1 MHSKIINPTQHGR
14 FVFSNR
20 GSCQKTITY
29 LGHEVD
35 GQPGTAH
42 FFNQDQ
48 QAVTGEEVRE
58 VIDRNA
64 KGLRCNQEKFYS
76 LVLSPSCEE
85 ITHLQ
90 NDPQKLK
97 AFTVQAMEN
106 YARNF
111 RFPHRPEKKLT
122 LADLHWYATIHQT
135 RKEKKGAEKGTLKT
149 GNQAHI
155 HILVSAQDQQ
165 RSLRLNP
172 RSYRSRFSIRDWQ
185 LKNGQDFQQLF
196 NYQKATVS
204 EKLTRN
210 LPTKTQLRHQ
220 ARIRD
225 KVGYLN
231 QYFVGHWKL
240 DENTVL
246 QLGKE
251 QHYGKGFFFRLHH
264 LTECY
269 QQGKPV
275 NDPYRMLVT
284 GKDAPRVLPEL
295 TLTKLGK
302 QSRGMG
308 AEAKEDIA
316 QKRKKKHRESQPQ
329 VER

>member
-1 MHSKIINPTQHGR
+1 MHSKIINPKQHGR

-20 GSCQKTITY
+20 GSCQKTVTY

-42 FFNQDQ
+42 FFNQEQ
-48 QAVTGEEVRE
+48 EAITGEKVRQ
-58 VIDRNA
+58 VIDSNA
-64 KGLRCNQEKFYS
+64 KGLRRNQEKFYS
-76 LVLSPSCEE
+76 LVLSPSNEE
-85 ITHLQ
+85 IAHLQ

-97 AFTVQAMEN
+97 AFTVQVMEN
-106 YARNF
+106 YAHNF
-111 RFPHRPEKKLT
+111 CFPHRPEKKLT
-122 LADLHWYATIHQT
+122 LADLHWFATIHQT
-135 RKEKKGAEKGTLKT
+135 RKEKKGAEKGPLKT

-155 HILVSAQDQQ
+155 HVLVSAQDQQ

-185 LKNGQDFQQLF
+185 RQNGQDFQRLF

-204 EKLTRN
+204 KKLNRGM
-210 LPTKTQLRHQ
+210 PAKTQLRHQ
-220 ARIRD
+220 ARIRE

-231 QYFVGHWKL
+231 QYFMGHWKL

-246 QLGKE
+246 QLGEE

-264 LTECY
+264 LIERY

-275 NDPYRMLVT
+275 NDPYRMLET
-284 GKDAPRVLPEL
+284 GKDVPRSLPEL

-302 QSRGMG
+302 QSQGMG
-308 AEAKEDIA
+308 VEVEEDIA
-316 QKRKKKHRESQPQ
+316 QKRKKKRLASQPQ